1 MNLNAIMTA
10 SHGSKRRLANAVAA
24 LGMVLSIVACGEGSG
39 GTGVSAPPESIS
51 LDTRIA
57 AATTTAESDDNAC
70 APIRPFYWE
79 VGDESA
85 RLASGSVPSNDGDP
99 TYTGTTLMS
108 IASASK
114 WLYGAYVVQ
123 LRQGELSD
131 SDVTFLTF
139 RSGYTRFTR
148 CLPGQTVDE
157 CVAYENNGVHSD
169 VTDGLFS
176 YGGGHMEKHASLI
189 GLGPQNNAGLAD
201 ALRSQLGSDLPGT
214 ASTGAPLASFLLQ
227 PQLAGGAVTN
237 ADTYAKFL
245 RKILSG
251 ELLMKAALGTHAVCT
266 NPSTCAEALNTPVP
280 ESESYHYSIG
290 HWVEDDP
297 TNGDGAFSSAGAF
310 GFYPWIDAS
319 KSWYGIIARKD
330 TTGTS
335 DPGDPDAGGHGFAS
349 AQCGQLIRSAW
360 IEGVAR

>member
-1 MNLNAIMTA
+1 MSMNAMETA
-10 SHGSKRRLANAVAA
+10 SRISKRRLATAGIA
-24 LGMVLSIVACGEGSG
+24 LGIVLSIAACDFNTVGVG
-39 GTGVSAPPESIS
+39 GTVVSAPPSDSGDID

-57 AATTTAESDDNAC
+57 AAAATAQSDSNAC
-70 APIRPFYWE
+70 APIQPFYWE
-79 VGDESA
+79 VGDQTA

-99 TYTGTTLMS
+99 AYTGTTLMP

-139 RSGYTRFTR
+139 HSGYTHFTR
-148 CLPGQTVDE
+148 CLPTQTVDE
-157 CVAYENNGVHSD
+157 CVAYEENGVHSD
-169 VTDGLFS
+169 TTDGLFS
-176 YGGGHMEKHASLI
+176 YGGGHMEMHASLI
-189 GLGPQNNAGLAD
+189 GLGSDGNANLAD
-201 ALRSQLGSDLPGT
+201 AIRSQLGGDLV
-214 ASTGAPLASFLLQ
+214 PLAYSQ
-227 PQLAGGAVTN
+227 PQLAGGVITS

-251 ELLMKAALGTHAVCT
+251 ELLMNAALGTHAVCT
-266 NPSTCAEALNTPVP
+266 NPFTCADAFNTPVP
-280 ESESYHYSIG
+280 EGESYHYSIG

-297 TNGDGAFSSAGAF
+297 ANGDGAFSSAGAF

-319 KSWYGIIARKD
+319 KSWYGIVARMD

-349 AQCGQLIRSAW
+349 ALCGQLIRSAW

>member
-1 MNLNAIMTA
+1 MILNSIVTA
-10 SHGSKRRLANAVAA
+10 SHESKRLLATAGAA
-24 LGMVLSIVACGEGSG
+24 LGIALSIVACGGGGG
-39 GTGVSAPPESIS
+39 GTGVSGPPENID
-51 LDTRIA
+51 LDTRIS
-57 AATTTAESDDNAC
+57 AATTTAQSSTNAC
-70 APIRPFYWE
+70 APIQPFYWE
-79 VGDESA
+79 VGDETG
-85 RLASGSVPSNDGDP
+85 RLASGSVPSNGGNP
-99 TYTGTTLMS
+99 TYTSTTLMS

-123 LRQGELSD
+123 LRQGQLSD
-131 SDVTFLTF
+131 SDITFLTF
-139 RSGYTRFTR
+139 RSGYTHFTR
-148 CLPGQTVDE
+148 CLPTQTVDE
-157 CVAYENNGVHSD
+157 CVAYDNNGVHSD
-169 VTDGLFS
+169 ATDGLFS

-189 GLGPQNNAGLAD
+189 GLGPQDNAGLAD
-201 ALRSQLGSDLPGT
+201 AIRSQLGSDLT
-214 ASTGAPLASFLLQ
+214 PLVYIQ
-227 PQLAGGAVTN
+227 PQLAGGVVTN

-251 ELLMKAALGTHAVCT
+251 ALSMKAALGTHAVCT
-266 NPSTCAEALNTPVP
+266 NPATCAQAHNAPVP

-319 KSWYGIIARKD
+319 KSWYGIVARKD

-335 DPGDPDAGGHGFAS
+335 DPGDPDTGGHGFDS

-360 IEGVAR
+360 IHGVP